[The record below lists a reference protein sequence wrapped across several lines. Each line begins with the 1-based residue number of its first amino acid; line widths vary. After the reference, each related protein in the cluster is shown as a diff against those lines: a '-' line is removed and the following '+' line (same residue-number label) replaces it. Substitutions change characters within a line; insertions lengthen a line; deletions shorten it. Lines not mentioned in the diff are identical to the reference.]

1 MRNTLTLQA
10 DAPGRY
16 RGQCAEFCGLQ
27 HAHMA
32 FFVVAQP
39 AAEFD
44 AWLAAQ
50 AAPAP
55 TPASS
60 VGREGQSV
68 FLTSTCAGCHTIRGT
83 EADATL
89 GPDLTHLASR
99 STIASGTL
107 ENTRDNLSAFITAPQ
122 SIKPGAVMPPTRLSP
137 SQLAALLD
145 YLETLR

>member
-1 MRNTLTLQA
+1 
-10 DAPGRY
+10 
-16 RGQCAEFCGLQ
+16 
-27 HAHMA
+27 MA